1 MFDQA
6 AFEQLDDEARELFL
20 IDTRKLHAERARTDF
35 LSYCTWVM
43 PFYRVA
49 PHLKILANFYMA
61 IEAGEIDRAGVSL
74 PPRHSKS
81 LTTNLFICWCIGRD
95 PSRSIIHT
103 GYAEALIAS
112 FGATI
117 RDVLRSPEHRAVFGD
132 AACLAEGPQSR
143 DLFRV
148 KGGGIYRG
156 AGVGGGITGFGAW
169 LLVAD
174 DLLRGIEDA
183 ASDVVKDRTHGWIR
197 SDALT
202 RLTPDG
208 AALVVGT
215 RWAEDD
221 PLGRLQDDD
230 ESAWTILNLPALDD
244 EGHALWPDR
253 FDEAYLARRRD
264 EIGPKSFA
272 SLYMGRP
279 TPDEG
284 TVFLADW
291 WQPSPHTWTPAHAE
305 NGLIRTYA
313 AIDAAASDER
323 HADYTAVVVVGIDP
337 EKRMHVVD
345 IARWRAKPDE
355 WIDRLLLLVSKWKCG
370 TLFEEK
376 GGLQRAYE
384 PALVRRMQEKGQYIA
399 RRSLPSITDK
409 ESRATAWVARMGAGA
424 IFWDYRHPL
433 FQDTK
438 RELLQFPNARFDDLA
453 DAFSLIGRGLASQ
466 SRGRDPAPPPP
477 PMKVFTLSND
487 PLPPGQVRA
496 TWRDIRESHLKHRKR
511 ERRRSGATMED
522 LTIWPR

>member
-1 MFDQA
+1 
-6 AFEQLDDEARELFL
+6 
-20 IDTRKLHAERARTDF
+20 
-35 LSYCTWVM
+35 M
-43 PFYRVA
+43 P
-49 PHLKILANFYMA
+49 
-61 IEAGEIDRAGVSL
+61 
-74 PPRHSKS
+74 
-81 LTTNLFICWCIGRD
+81 
-95 PSRSIIHT
+95 
-103 GYAEALIAS
+103 
-112 FGATI
+112 
-117 RDVLRSPEHRAVFGD
+117 
-132 AACLAEGPQSR
+132 
-143 DLFRV
+143 
-148 KGGGIYRG
+148 
-156 AGVGGGITGFGAW
+156 
-169 LLVAD
+169 
-174 DLLRGIEDA
+174 
-183 ASDVVKDRTHGWIR
+183 
-197 SDALT
+197 LT

-221 PLGRLQDDD
+221 PLGRLQEDD

-272 SLYMGRP
+272 SLVHGQAHTGRR
-279 TPDEG
+279 
-284 TVFLADW
+284 TVFLDAW
-291 WQPSPHTWTPAHAE
+291 FQPSPHTWTPAHAE
-305 NGLIRTYA
+305 QGVLRCYA

-384 PALVRRMQEKGQYIA
+384 PALVKRMTERGIYVA
-399 RRSLPSITDK
+399 RRSLSSITDK

-433 FQDTK
+433 FEDTK
-438 RELLQFPNARFDDLA
+438 RELLQFPNARYDDLA

-477 PMKVFTLSND
+477 PEVIFTTSNE
-487 PLPPGQVRA
+487 PLPEGQIRA
-496 TWRDIRESHLKHRKR
+496 TWRDVVESHTRSTSKR
-511 ERRRSGATMED
+511 ARRRRDRGIPD
-522 LTIWPR
+522 GRRLTTW